1 MSFLTSI
8 ALRRPTVVL
17 LAVVIILISGVF
29 AYRSLQVE
37 LFPQIEFPLV
47 TVFAAYPSAD
57 PEAVV
62 REVTEPIERAVSG
75 TEGLETIQSTSSE
88 GNATVL
94 ATFKYGTDMAEAESV
109 IRNAVNGITF
119 PPGAEEPRIGRFNP
133 DFFPVIQFGVISDR
147 DVSDVQ
153 DLVQSLIIP
162 EISNI
167 EGVMDVDVTG
177 EMERS
182 VMVTA
187 DPDKLAANG
196 ITFFQV
202 ATALRENNLTL
213 PAGLLFDGS
222 RAVIVKTTHT
232 FDSVEEIS
240 DLVVGASQSGVVR
253 LSDVAGVGLG
263 AGRPDSISRTNGKT
277 GLSVAVSKKPEAN
290 TLDVTTAINE
300 ALASIDGMPAD
311 IEIVVVTDQGP
322 EIQEQIDSLIKEGMF
337 GFLFA
342 VSVVFAFMLTIR
354 PTLSRGLLN
363 TLRPTIV
370 IGLSIPL
377 SVFTG
382 ILLMSWQDMSLNFMT
397 LGGLAISVGRV
408 VDDSIVV
415 LENVYRHIQ
424 GGRNRWR
431 AALEATSE
439 VAPAIFASTM
449 TTVVVF
455 VPLAFIQGLVGAFFL
470 PFALTV
476 TFALIASLLVALTA
490 VPVLAALF
498 LRPGDLPEGAGDEGE
513 LPLQESWLQGAYLQI
528 LGWVLGH
535 RAVTLLVAIVLTASS
550 LGLLTLIPV
559 NLFGGGGERILIAEL
574 SLPPGTRVDQTIA
587 EVTEIEE
594 RIAGVSDVYSV
605 SIGARDLNL
614 GGIPAGLE
622 QASFFATLSEDAPDD
637 IASILRTELEK
648 PGQLVRVSEASDGP
662 PSAGV
667 EIFITG
673 PNYEDIVSVAGELAA
688 SISTIEGIV
697 NLESNV
703 AQARP
708 EVSIEVDPEKA
719 ALIGLSTRQVGL
731 QLSQYL
737 IGQTVTTIN
746 VDGDT
751 VDVVL
756 LGDLGSTRGI
766 DQVQSLVIVGPAGAV
781 PVGELADLVTKEG
794 PVSIS
799 RTDGVRSSTIQAD
812 IVADDTQAVGVLV
825 DEKIAALN
833 LPPGVSVS
841 SGGIFADIEEGFQ
854 AIFVTM
860 AVGVLLV
867 YLVMVASL
875 GSLRNPFVIVTTLPL
890 ALIGVLVALAITG
903 RPLGLPAMM
912 GMLLLIGIVV
922 TNAIVLIAFVE
933 QQRAKGMAVRDALLS
948 GARVRLRPILMTAL
962 TTSFAL
968 LPLAIETGGGG
979 LISAE
984 LATVVIGGL
993 VSSTALTLL
1002 VLPIVYLLFNDSIPR
1017 LLGRLVQREGPPE
1030 TPAPSPV
1037 VADP

>member
-109 IRNAVNGITF
+109 IRNAVNGTTF

-719 ALIGLSTRQVGL
+719 ALIGLNTRQVGL

-746 VDGDT
+746 VDGDA

-781 PVGELADLVTKEG
+781 PVEELAELVMKEG

-799 RTDGVRSSTIQAD
+799 RTDGVRSSTMQAD

-860 AVGVLLV
+860 AVGVVLV

-1017 LLGRLVQREGPPE
+1017 LLGRLVQRERPPE
-1030 TPAPSPV
+1030 TPVPSPV

>member
-109 IRNAVNGITF
+109 IRNAVNGTTF

-147 DVSDVQ
+147 DVSEVQ

-167 EGVMDVDVTG
+167 EGVMNVDVTG

-187 DPDKLAANG
+187 DPDRLAANG

-213 PAGLLFDGS
+213 PAGLLFDAS

-253 LSDVAGVGLG
+253 LSDVAGVSLG

-300 ALASIDGMPAD
+300 SLAAIDGMPAD
-311 IEIVVVTDQGP
+311 VEIVVVTDQGP
-322 EIQEQIDSLIKEGMF
+322 GIQEQIDSLIKEGMF

-354 PTLSRGLLN
+354 PTLTRGLLN

-513 LPLQESWLQGAYLQI
+513 LPLQESRLQGRTSRFW
-528 LGWVLGH
+528 GGCWVTGQS
-535 RAVTLLVAIVLTASS
+535 RSW
-550 LGLLTLIPV
+550 
-559 NLFGGGGERILIAEL
+559 
-574 SLPPGTRVDQTIA
+574 LP
-587 EVTEIEE
+587 
-594 RIAGVSDVYSV
+594 SC
-605 SIGARDLNL
+605 
-614 GGIPAGLE
+614 
-622 QASFFATLSEDAPDD
+622 
-637 IASILRTELEK
+637 
-648 PGQLVRVSEASDGP
+648 
-662 PSAGV
+662 
-667 EIFITG
+667 
-673 PNYEDIVSVAGELAA
+673 
-688 SISTIEGIV
+688 
-697 NLESNV
+697 
-703 AQARP
+703 
-708 EVSIEVDPEKA
+708 
-719 ALIGLSTRQVGL
+719 
-731 QLSQYL
+731 
-737 IGQTVTTIN
+737 
-746 VDGDT
+746 
-751 VDVVL
+751 
-756 LGDLGSTRGI
+756 
-766 DQVQSLVIVGPAGAV
+766 
-781 PVGELADLVTKEG
+781 
-794 PVSIS
+794 
-799 RTDGVRSSTIQAD
+799 
-812 IVADDTQAVGVLV
+812 
-825 DEKIAALN
+825 
-833 LPPGVSVS
+833 
-841 SGGIFADIEEGFQ
+841 
-854 AIFVTM
+854 
-860 AVGVLLV
+860 
-867 YLVMVASL
+867 
-875 GSLRNPFVIVTTLPL
+875 
-890 ALIGVLVALAITG
+890 
-903 RPLGLPAMM
+903 
-912 GMLLLIGIVV
+912 
-922 TNAIVLIAFVE
+922 
-933 QQRAKGMAVRDALLS
+933 
-948 GARVRLRPILMTAL
+948 
-962 TTSFAL
+962 
-968 LPLAIETGGGG
+968 
-979 LISAE
+979 
-984 LATVVIGGL
+984 
-993 VSSTALTLL
+993 
-1002 VLPIVYLLFNDSIPR
+1002 
-1017 LLGRLVQREGPPE
+1017 
-1030 TPAPSPV
+1030 
-1037 VADP
+1037 

>member
-109 IRNAVNGITF
+109 IRNAVNGTTF

-719 ALIGLSTRQVGL
+719 ALIGLNTRQVGL

-746 VDGDT
+746 VDGDA

-781 PVGELADLVTKEG
+781 PVEELAELVMKEG

-799 RTDGVRSSTIQAD
+799 RTDGVRSSTMQAD

-854 AIFVTM
+854 AIFITM
-860 AVGVLLV
+860 AVGVVLV

-1017 LLGRLVQREGPPE
+1017 LLGRLVQRERPPE
-1030 TPAPSPV
+1030 TPVPSPV

>member
-17 LAVVIILISGVF
+17 LAVVIILVSGVF

-62 REVTEPIERAVSG
+62 RDVTEPIERAISG

-109 IRNAVNGITF
+109 IRNAVNGTTF

-147 DVSDVQ
+147 DVSEVQ

-167 EGVMDVDVTG
+167 EGVMNVDVTG

-187 DPDKLAANG
+187 DPDRLAANG

-253 LSDVAGVGLG
+253 LSDVAGVSLG

-300 ALASIDGMPAD
+300 SLAAIDGMPAD
-311 IEIVVVTDQGP
+311 VEIVVVTDQGP
-322 EIQEQIDSLIKEGMF
+322 EIQEQIDSLIREGMF

-354 PTLSRGLLN
+354 PTLTRGLLN

-513 LPLQESWLQGAYLQI
+513 LPLQESWLQRAYLQI

-667 EIFITG
+667 EILITG
-673 PNYEDIVSVAGELAA
+673 PNYEDIVSVAGELAT

-781 PVGELADLVTKEG
+781 PVEELAELVMKEG

-854 AIFVTM
+854 AIFITM
-860 AVGVLLV
+860 AVGVVLV

-1017 LLGRLVQREGPPE
+1017 LLGRLVQRERPPE
-1030 TPAPSPV
+1030 TPVPSPV
-1037 VADP
+1037 AADP

>member
-109 IRNAVNGITF
+109 IRNAVNGTTF

-147 DVSDVQ
+147 DVSEVQ

-167 EGVMDVDVTG
+167 EGVMNVDVTG

-187 DPDKLAANG
+187 DPDRLAANG

-253 LSDVAGVGLG
+253 LSDVAGVSLG

-300 ALASIDGMPAD
+300 ALAAIDGMPAD
-311 IEIVVVTDQGP
+311 VEIVVVTDQGP
-322 EIQEQIDSLIKEGMF
+322 EIQEQIDSLIREGMF

-354 PTLSRGLLN
+354 PTLTRGLLN

-513 LPLQESWLQGAYLQI
+513 LPLQESWLQRAYLQI

-667 EIFITG
+667 EILITG
-673 PNYEDIVSVAGELAA
+673 PNYEDIVSVAGELAT

-781 PVGELADLVTKEG
+781 PVEELAELVMKEG

-854 AIFVTM
+854 AIFITM
-860 AVGVLLV
+860 AVGVVLV

-1017 LLGRLVQREGPPE
+1017 LLGRLVQRERPPE
-1030 TPAPSPV
+1030 TPVPSPV
-1037 VADP
+1037 AADP

>member
-109 IRNAVNGITF
+109 IRNAVNGTTF

-147 DVSDVQ
+147 DVSEVQ

-167 EGVMDVDVTG
+167 EGVMNVDVTG

-187 DPDKLAANG
+187 DPDRLAANG

-253 LSDVAGVGLG
+253 LSDVAGVSLG

-300 ALASIDGMPAD
+300 ALAAIDGMPAD
-311 IEIVVVTDQGP
+311 VEIVVVTDQGP

-667 EIFITG
+667 EILITG
-673 PNYEDIVSVAGELAA
+673 PNYEDIVSVAGELAT

-781 PVGELADLVTKEG
+781 PVDELAELVMKEG

-854 AIFVTM
+854 AIFITM
-860 AVGVLLV
+860 AVGVVLV

-1017 LLGRLVQREGPPE
+1017 LLGRLVQRERPPE
-1030 TPAPSPV
+1030 TPVPSPV
-1037 VADP
+1037 AADP

>member
-109 IRNAVNGITF
+109 IRNAVNGTTF

-147 DVSDVQ
+147 DVSEVQ

-187 DPDKLAANG
+187 DPDRLAANG

-263 AGRPDSISRTNGKT
+263 VGRPDSISRTNGKS

-300 ALASIDGMPAD
+300 ALAAIDGMPAD
-311 IEIVVVTDQGP
+311 VEIVVVTDQGP
-322 EIQEQIDSLIKEGMF
+322 EIQAQIDSLIREGMF

-719 ALIGLSTRQVGL
+719 ALIGLNTRQVGL

-746 VDGDT
+746 VDGDA

-781 PVGELADLVTKEG
+781 PVEELAELVMKEG

-799 RTDGVRSSTIQAD
+799 RTDGVRSSTMQAD
-812 IVADDTQAVGVLV
+812 IVADDAQAVGVLV

-854 AIFVTM
+854 AIFITM
-860 AVGVLLV
+860 AVGVVLV

-1017 LLGRLVQREGPPE
+1017 LLGRLVQRERPPE
-1030 TPAPSPV
+1030 TPVPSPV

>member
-109 IRNAVNGITF
+109 IRNAVNGTTF

-322 EIQEQIDSLIKEGMF
+322 EIQKQIDSLIKEGMF

-719 ALIGLSTRQVGL
+719 ALIGLNTRQVGL

-746 VDGDT
+746 VDGDA

-781 PVGELADLVTKEG
+781 PVGELANLVTKEG

-799 RTDGVRSSTIQAD
+799 RTDGVRSSTMQAD

-854 AIFVTM
+854 AIFITM
-860 AVGVLLV
+860 AVGVVLV

-1017 LLGRLVQREGPPE
+1017 LLGRLVQRERPPE
-1030 TPAPSPV
+1030 TPVPSPV
-1037 VADP
+1037 AADP

>member
-746 VDGDT
+746 VDGDA

-1017 LLGRLVQREGPPE
+1017 LLGRLVHREWPPE

>member
-1 MSFLTSI
+1 M
-8 ALRRPTVVL
+8 
-17 LAVVIILISGVF
+17 
-29 AYRSLQVE
+29 
-37 LFPQIEFPLV
+37 
-47 TVFAAYPSAD
+47 
-57 PEAVV
+57 
-62 REVTEPIERAVSG
+62 
-75 TEGLETIQSTSSE
+75 
-88 GNATVL
+88 
-94 ATFKYGTDMAEAESV
+94 
-109 IRNAVNGITF
+109 
-119 PPGAEEPRIGRFNP
+119 
-133 DFFPVIQFGVISDR
+133 IQFGVISDR
-147 DVSDVQ
+147 DVSEVQ

-182 VMVTA
+182 VMVTT
-187 DPDKLAANG
+187 DPDRLAANG

-253 LSDVAGVGLG
+253 LSYVAEVSLG

-277 GLSVAVSKKPEAN
+277 GVSVAVSKKPEAN

-300 ALASIDGMPAD
+300 ALAAIDGMPAD
-311 IEIVVVTDQGP
+311 VEIVVVTDQGP
-322 EIQEQIDSLIKEGMF
+322 EIQQQIDSLIREGMF

-354 PTLSRGLLN
+354 PTLTRGLLN

-513 LPLQESWLQGAYLQI
+513 LPLQESWLQRAYLQI

-667 EIFITG
+667 EI
-673 PNYEDIVSVAGELAA
+673 SHHR
-688 SISTIEGIV
+688 
-697 NLESNV
+697 
-703 AQARP
+703 AQLR
-708 EVSIEVDPEKA
+708 
-719 ALIGLSTRQVGL
+719 GYR
-731 QLSQYL
+731 
-737 IGQTVTTIN
+737 
-746 VDGDT
+746 
-751 VDVVL
+751 
-756 LGDLGSTRGI
+756 LGCG
-766 DQVQSLVIVGPAGAV
+766 
-781 PVGELADLVTKEG
+781 
-794 PVSIS
+794 
-799 RTDGVRSSTIQAD
+799 
-812 IVADDTQAVGVLV
+812 
-825 DEKIAALN
+825 
-833 LPPGVSVS
+833 
-841 SGGIFADIEEGFQ
+841 
-854 AIFVTM
+854 
-860 AVGVLLV
+860 
-867 YLVMVASL
+867 
-875 GSLRNPFVIVTTLPL
+875 
-890 ALIGVLVALAITG
+890 
-903 RPLGLPAMM
+903 
-912 GMLLLIGIVV
+912 
-922 TNAIVLIAFVE
+922 
-933 QQRAKGMAVRDALLS
+933 
-948 GARVRLRPILMTAL
+948 
-962 TTSFAL
+962 
-968 LPLAIETGGGG
+968 
-979 LISAE
+979 
-984 LATVVIGGL
+984 
-993 VSSTALTLL
+993 
-1002 VLPIVYLLFNDSIPR
+1002 
-1017 LLGRLVQREGPPE
+1017 
-1030 TPAPSPV
+1030 
-1037 VADP
+1037 

>member
-1037 VADP
+1037 AADP

>member
-17 LAVVIILISGVF
+17 LAVVIILTSGVF

-109 IRNAVNGITF
+109 IRNAVNGTTF
-119 PPGAEEPRIGRFNP
+119 PPGAKEPRIGRFNP

-147 DVSDVQ
+147 DVSEVQ

-167 EGVMDVDVTG
+167 EGVMNVDVTG

-187 DPDKLAANG
+187 DPDRLAANG

-253 LSDVAGVGLG
+253 LSDVAGVSLG

-300 ALASIDGMPAD
+300 ALAAIDGMPAD
-311 IEIVVVTDQGP
+311 VEIVVVTDQGP
-322 EIQEQIDSLIKEGMF
+322 EIQEQIDSLIREGMF

-354 PTLSRGLLN
+354 PTLTRGLLN

-382 ILLMSWQDMSLNFMT
+382 ILLMTWQDMSLNFMT

-513 LPLQESWLQGAYLQI
+513 LPLQESWLQRAYLQI

-667 EIFITG
+667 EILITG

-719 ALIGLSTRQVGL
+719 ALIGLNTRQVGL

-781 PVGELADLVTKEG
+781 PVEELAELVMKEG

-854 AIFVTM
+854 AIFITM
-860 AVGVLLV
+860 AVGVVLV

-1017 LLGRLVQREGPPE
+1017 LLGRLVQRVWAPE
-1030 TPAPSPV
+1030 TPVPSPV
-1037 VADP
+1037 EADS

>member
-109 IRNAVNGITF
+109 IRNAVNGTTF

-240 DLVVGASQSGVVR
+240 DLVVVASQSGVVR

-322 EIQEQIDSLIKEGMF
+322 EIQKQIDSLIKEGMF

-513 LPLQESWLQGAYLQI
+513 LRLQESWLQGAYLQI

-719 ALIGLSTRQVGL
+719 ALIGLNTRQVGL

-746 VDGDT
+746 VDGGA

-781 PVGELADLVTKEG
+781 PVEELAELVMKEG

-799 RTDGVRSSTIQAD
+799 RTDGVRSSTMQAD

-854 AIFVTM
+854 AIFITM
-860 AVGVLLV
+860 AVGVVLV

-948 GARVRLRPILMTAL
+948 GARVRIRPILMTAL

-1017 LLGRLVQREGPPE
+1017 LLGRLVQRERPPE
-1030 TPAPSPV
+1030 TPVPSPV

>member
-109 IRNAVNGITF
+109 IRNAVNGTTF

-147 DVSDVQ
+147 DVSEVQ

-187 DPDKLAANG
+187 DPDRLAANG

-253 LSDVAGVGLG
+253 LSDVAEVSLG

-277 GLSVAVSKKPEAN
+277 GVSVAVSKKPEAN

-300 ALASIDGMPAD
+300 ALAAIDGMPAD
-311 IEIVVVTDQGP
+311 VEIVVVTDQGP
-322 EIQEQIDSLIKEGMF
+322 GIQEQIDSLIKEGMF

-382 ILLMSWQDMSLNFMT
+382 ILLMTWQDMSLNFMT

-455 VPLAFIQGLVGAFFL
+455 LPLAFIQGLVGAFFL

-513 LPLQESWLQGAYLQI
+513 LPMQESWLQRTYLQI

-667 EIFITG
+667 EILITG

-719 ALIGLSTRQVGL
+719 ALIGLNTRQVGL

-746 VDGDT
+746 VDGDA

-781 PVGELADLVTKEG
+781 PVEELAELVMKEG

-854 AIFVTM
+854 AIFITM
-860 AVGVLLV
+860 AVGVVLV

-1017 LLGRLVQREGPPE
+1017 LLGRLVQRERPPE
-1030 TPAPSPV
+1030 TPVPSPV
-1037 VADP
+1037 EADP

>member
-109 IRNAVNGITF
+109 IRNAVNGTTF

-354 PTLSRGLLN
+354 PTLTRGLLN

-513 LPLQESWLQGAYLQI
+513 LPLQESWLQRAYLQI

-667 EIFITG
+667 EILITG
-673 PNYEDIVSVAGELAA
+673 PNYEDIVSVAGELAT

-781 PVGELADLVTKEG
+781 PVDELAELVMKEG

-854 AIFVTM
+854 AIFITM
-860 AVGVLLV
+860 AVGVVLV

-1017 LLGRLVQREGPPE
+1017 LLGRLVQRERPPE
-1030 TPAPSPV
+1030 TPVPSPV
-1037 VADP
+1037 AADP